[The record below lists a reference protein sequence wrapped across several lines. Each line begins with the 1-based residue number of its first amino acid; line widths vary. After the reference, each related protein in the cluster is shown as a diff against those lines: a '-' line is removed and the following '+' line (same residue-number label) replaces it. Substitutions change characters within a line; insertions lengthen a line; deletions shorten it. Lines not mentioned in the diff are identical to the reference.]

1 MIKRDKVITEESLEI
16 VALIKYQFAKIIELN
31 ESTGLLDKEERKEEL
46 EGTETNT
53 AKLLAVFQLMNS
65 DLSYSKSIELLCE
78 WINSN
83 ELLVKSVEKMFKER
97 TYFAISDG
105 LNSDSLKDIK
115 DVHNEIINSM
125 GITFK
130 KEMLNSLIEKAK
142 KAEEED

>member
-1 MIKRDKVITEESLEI
+1 MIERNKVINENSLEV

-46 EGTETNT
+46 EETETNT

-97 TYFAISDG
+97 TYFAIYDG

-142 KAEEED
+142 KAEEGD